1 MDKKEIIAG
10 RGFYYMPAAYITLK
24 VTVEG
29 IYDHE
34 KMQQAVAA
42 LEEAHPIISRV
53 VRKEGDRM
61 WFEEAGKHVPVILY
75 PETTL
80 VRWEDALL
88 ELTTKPINL
97 QENPGVMIGI
107 AERTDRFFLLVI
119 CHHMYGD
126 GLSVKN
132 LADDLLYIYS
142 TGTKLVPRESS
153 TELCEAD
160 LSHNCR
166 IPEEL
171 REKYLAFAETCKKKQ
186 IEFSWEAYKQMIDT
200 HNAVVGTGVTC
211 RSIKGTVYRSL
222 LGKCKRYCV
231 TVNSA
236 LTTAMAAAMQEK
248 DSVDAIIAVNTRPIV
263 NPEDN
268 MGLANYASCIQPT
281 ISYDPTISFWDNV
294 VKVNRQIKEARADA
308 PKVLNTLHTFMLWGA
323 DVYGVGYFARYGMF
337 RDMEVLMELRRTL
350 GLNNEADTFDL
361 SNIGSVQFAAN
372 SEDFVVRDCYFVPN
386 PMPACA
392 CTFGASTLGNTISIS
407 LVYKKNHVSDEK
419 AKELTHKVVT
429 YLARSV

>member
-1 MDKKEIIAG
+1 MEKKEIIAG

-126 GLSVKN
+126 GGCHLHFH
-132 LADDLLYIYS
+132 
-142 TGTKLVPRESS
+142 LVPKYKSDEFEWGTPFAMNPGR
-153 TELCEAD
+153 
-160 LSHNCR
+160 
-166 IPEEL
+166 
-171 REKYLAFAETCKKKQ
+171 KYL
-186 IEFSWEAYKQMIDT
+186 S
-200 HNAVVGTGVTC
+200 
-211 RSIKGTVYRSL
+211 
-222 LGKCKRYCV
+222 
-231 TVNSA
+231 
-236 LTTAMAAAMQEK
+236 
-248 DSVDAIIAVNTRPIV
+248 
-263 NPEDN
+263 
-268 MGLANYASCIQPT
+268 
-281 ISYDPTISFWDNV
+281 
-294 VKVNRQIKEARADA
+294 
-308 PKVLNTLHTFMLWGA
+308 
-323 DVYGVGYFARYGMF
+323 
-337 RDMEVLMELRRTL
+337 
-350 GLNNEADTFDL
+350 
-361 SNIGSVQFAAN
+361 
-372 SEDFVVRDCYFVPN
+372 
-386 PMPACA
+386 
-392 CTFGASTLGNTISIS
+392 
-407 LVYKKNHVSDEK
+407 
-419 AKELTHKVVT
+419 
-429 YLARSV
+429 